1 MSFRR
6 ECMAIYGTEGMNGEQ
21 LYDEIHRGGRFV
33 VYQYA
38 VSLLVITFRR
48 GSDIY
53 FIKAGKSAV
62 AQGLPYTFLSLL
74 LGWWGF
80 PWGIIYHR
88 VYCIQLCWR
97 KGCYPGSVK
106 CNLQRN
112 SSRKV
117 PRRARNLILHI

>member
-1 MSFRR
+1 
-6 ECMAIYGTEGMNGEQ
+6 MAIYGTEGMNGEQ

-80 PWGIIYHR
+80 PWGIIYTIESI
-88 VYCIQLCWR
+88 VFNCA
-97 KGCYPGSVK
+97 GVK
-106 CNLQRN
+106 DVTQEVLSAIYRETAAGKCLEEQGT
-112 SSRKV
+112 
-117 PRRARNLILHI
+117 